1 MTTYSRPSA
10 QRIHWTLP
18 LFISLFSAVF
28 ILLVSFW
35 TAPEDFSFFRS
46 APVIDSSEE
55 TKEEILR
62 YIENKYVEEVDIE
75 LLRTMSIDSM
85 LEFLDPHSVFIPGDE
100 LQNIVEQMNG
110 KFEGIGIEFIELGDT
125 FGITRIVDESPAM
138 QAGLKVGDQIIG
150 INDTLFNSV
159 NWETEERMKRFRGEG
174 KTDVKLILATN
185 SNQNSEV
192 IITRG
197 TVNVQTVPVFYMID
211 SITAFI
217 KIDKF
222 TGTTYNEFMTAI
234 ETLSKDQVVK
244 NLILDLRSNPGGYLQ
259 QAVNIL
265 SQLFTEKGKL
275 LVSTSGRKSKR
286 TEYKSTGK
294 NFYKMDEIAV
304 LVDPQSASASEIVAG
319 TIQDLDRGVIIGQ
332 RTFGKGMVQEQFQL
346 KDGSGLRLT
355 IAYYNLPSGRII
367 HDLGKGNSGIAR
379 KGSKFDN
386 SIEFKTHK
394 GRTMMQGAGIE
405 PDYTTAGF
413 SFWKDTTEMHPAYAF
428 QKTAFRYFVNN
439 KTAVNTSGKDSLGQL
454 GKLLLSN
461 FKSEFN
467 EFIAKE
473 WTEEE
478 NFTAE
483 NQLIGSLI
491 ALQKG
496 MKEKY
501 LFTNQSDESVLLA
514 IQKIYESDPLALKSL
529 KGQN

>member
-1 MTTYSRPSA
+1 MTTYSKPSA

-18 LFISLFSAVF
+18 LFISLFSAIF
-28 ILLVSFW
+28 ILLASFW
-35 TAPEDFSFFRS
+35 VAPENFSFLRI
-46 APVIDSSEE
+46 APAIDSTEE

-62 YIENKYVEEVDIE
+62 YIENKYVEEVDIQ
-75 LLRTMSIDSM
+75 LLRTMSVDSM
-85 LEFLDPHSVFIPGDE
+85 LEYLDPHSVFIPRDE
-100 LQNIVEQMNG
+100 LQSIVEQMNG

-125 FGITRIVDESPAM
+125 FGITKVVDESPAQ
-138 QAGLKVGDQIIG
+138 QASLKVGDQIIG
-150 INDTLFNSV
+150 INDTLFSSV
-159 NWETEERMKRFRGEG
+159 DWETEDRMKRFRGEG
-174 KTDVKLILATN
+174 KSQVKLILA
-185 SNQNSEV
+185 SSQNQNSEV

-197 TVNVQTVPVFYMID
+197 TVNVQTVPVTYMLD
-211 SITAFI
+211 SVTAFI

-234 ETLSKDQVVK
+234 EALSKDHIVK

-265 SQLFTEKGKL
+265 SQLFAEKGKL

-319 TIQDLDRGVIIGQ
+319 TLQDHDRGIIIGQ

-367 HDLGKGNSGIAR
+367 HDLGKSKSGLAR
-379 KGSKFDN
+379 NGSKFDN

-394 GRTMMQGAGIE
+394 GRTLMQGAGIE

-413 SFWKDTTEMHPAYAF
+413 SFWKDTVEMHPTYAF
-428 QKTAFRYFVNN
+428 QKTAFRYFVD
-439 KTAVNTSGKDSLGQL
+439 KKYPVNTDNKESLIQL
-454 GKLLLSN
+454 GEELLTN
-461 FKSEFN
+461 FKSEFK
-467 EFIAKE
+467 EYISQE

-491 ALQKG
+491 GLQKG
-496 MKEKY
+496 VKEKF
-501 LFTNQSDESVLLA
+501 LFTNQSDEAVLLA
-514 IQKIYESDPLALKSL
+514 IQKIYETDPLALKSL
-529 KGQN
+529 KKRN